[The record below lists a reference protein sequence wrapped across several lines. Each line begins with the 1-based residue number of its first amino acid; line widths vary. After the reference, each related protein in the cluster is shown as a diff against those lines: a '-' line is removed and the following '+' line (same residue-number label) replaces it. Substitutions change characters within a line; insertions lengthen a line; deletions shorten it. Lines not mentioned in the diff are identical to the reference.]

1 MDNLPERKPEDTPLH
16 EQQHFHSSVEQNG
29 IHYHFRTR
37 EGFMTQEEED
47 GLIALMK
54 EDVRKNNR
62 YEPVKE
68 IRPGVYVRDD
78 RCLDIDLPSE

>member
-1 MDNLPERKPEDTPLH
+1 MDNLPERKPEEKLPH

-29 IHYHFRTR
+29 IHYHFRTK

-47 GLIALMK
+47 GLIALMV
-54 EDVRKNNR
+54 EDVVKNRR
-62 YEPVKE
+62 YDPVKE
-68 IRPGVYVRDD
+68 INPGVYVKDD